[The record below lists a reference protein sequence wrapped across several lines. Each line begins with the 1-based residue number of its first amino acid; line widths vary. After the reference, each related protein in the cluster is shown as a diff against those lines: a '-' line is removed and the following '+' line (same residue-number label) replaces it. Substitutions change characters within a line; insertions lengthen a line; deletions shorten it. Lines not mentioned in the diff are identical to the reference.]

1 MFLKVLGIS
10 PEVPQPEITIWIL
23 RKIWN
28 QLRDPSK
35 LSSNKRQQIGLEV
48 IFLQYVIIL
57 LCACTINLRHFPI
70 SIEIYLP
77 KENSRRTFLPWLQL
91 CGEIIWPQ
99 KKIVEIICPGYLYR
113 LTGEFTLHRP

>member
-1 MFLKVLGIS
+1 MS

-35 LSSNKRQQIGLEV
+35 LSSNKRQQIEI
-48 IFLQYVIIL
+48 IFLQYVIML
-57 LCACTINLRHFPI
+57 LYVCTINLRHFPI

-77 KENSRRTFLPWLQL
+77 TENVSRTFLP
-91 CGEIIWPQ
+91 
-99 KKIVEIICPGYLYR
+99 
-113 LTGEFTLHRP
+113 